1 MKSPQEKGLDNV
13 PALRKLLKVLEQNLK
28 GLESAAAD
36 QNLISLY
43 KGLLDYLRKF
53 NNEDALRILFSSE
66 IRKHRDIPLGNDQLS
81 DEQIAKLSLSDVEGM
96 VYSDKNSKKCLDR
109 IAMVR
114 FNMSKWEVAK
124 TSRDKLIEKIETL
137 ISNQKT
143 HEAIGRLAGDMD
155 EH

>member
-1 MKSPQEKGLDNV
+1 
-13 PALRKLLKVLEQNLK
+13 
-28 GLESAAAD
+28 
-36 QNLISLY
+36 
-43 KGLLDYLRKF
+43 
-53 NNEDALRILFSSE
+53 
-66 IRKHRDIPLGNDQLS
+66 LS